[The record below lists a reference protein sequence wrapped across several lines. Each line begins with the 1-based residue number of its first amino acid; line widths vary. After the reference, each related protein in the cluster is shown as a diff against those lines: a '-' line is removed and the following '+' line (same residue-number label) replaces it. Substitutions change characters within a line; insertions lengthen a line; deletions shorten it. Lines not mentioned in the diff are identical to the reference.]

1 MSVAVKGNL
10 NYFAVRNGPNHDFQ
24 GAVFGDNNVILPS
37 LSQQHDVIPFEY
49 DEITP
54 PCDDLGSFYLIKW
67 QILHAR
73 KSLVW
78 F

>member
-37 LSQQHDVIPFEY
+37 LSQQHDVIPIEY

-54 PCDDLGSFYLIKW
+54 PCIKISNRVRMGWGS
-67 QILHAR
+67 QIYIFHGQ
-73 KSLVW
+73 V
-78 F
+78 